1 MASFRPYQ
9 QQAFDAIVNE
19 LQNNNKCIVKMFCGS
34 GKSLIMHNIVKHF
47 DLQLSVF
54 VFPSLSLVDQFY
66 TDYLKKSSSILKI
79 SSDAES
85 TTEIDVITKFINNK
99 KNTKKIICI
108 TYQSFNLLLNNLQG
122 NKIDVCCFDEAHHAI
137 GNTYQKL
144 IFNDDDTIS
153 KQIFFTATP
162 KNANG
167 IVMYDRNDLSKSMCG
182 NLVYD
187 YSYLQGVN
195 EGFLN
200 PFEIRVDLFTENTN
214 KSIYESIAR
223 AILTTGNSRVLTFH
237 SSVNSESDS
246 SIINF
251 VDEKAFKLAFNHVV
265 KTEFPTKKGFYKKI
279 CMIGLDA
286 KTIMVNRREILKKFK
301 KGTNDDTE
309 HNITVLCSCETIGEG
324 VDTNDANMC
333 VFVDPKSSVVKIIQ
347 NIGRIVRKQFGVE
360 KPNSTILIP
369 CWVDKSKYEECNGV
383 KEDCDKVIRE
393 DMNSDGNFSGIMN
406 VLSALQQEQPDVYDM
421 CLNYSN
427 TYSYYEIEANFTKQG
442 YKMMWLV
449 MED

>member
-9 QQAFDAIVNE
+9 QHAFDAIVHE

-47 DLQLSVF
+47 DLQSSVF

-66 TDYLKKSSSILKI
+66 TDYLKKSSSTLKI

-99 KNTKKIICI
+99 KITKKIICI

-122 NKIDVCCFDEAHHAI
+122 NKIDVCCFDEAHHAV

-144 IFNDDDTIS
+144 NFNDDDAIS

-167 IVMYDRNDLSKSMCG
+167 RNDLSKSTCG

-237 SSVNSESDS
+237 SNVNSESDS

-251 VDEKAFKLAFNHVV
+251 VDEKV

-301 KGTNDDTE
+301 KGSNDDTE
-309 HNITVLCSCETIGEG
+309 HNITVL
-324 VDTNDANMC
+324 
-333 VFVDPKSSVVKIIQ
+333 
-347 NIGRIVRKQFGVE
+347 
-360 KPNSTILIP
+360 
-369 CWVDKSKYEECNGV
+369 
-383 KEDCDKVIRE
+383 
-393 DMNSDGNFSGIMN
+393 
-406 VLSALQQEQPDVYDM
+406 
-421 CLNYSN
+421 
-427 TYSYYEIEANFTKQG
+427 
-442 YKMMWLV
+442 
-449 MED
+449 